1 MVLGVR
7 DTRRALAWGSGRG
20 RHRRGRSSFGGGRLI
35 LEIALVLIEISLAP
49 HHSAEESIA
58 AGTPL
63 YCRATGEHPFLA
75 RSNVDPAHL
84 RTCEQ
89 EAGSGHDRRPPT
101 GSRAPRGAVEAAARE
116 ARARSLRCFP
126 AWSASPSPGPGL
138 VAPPARRLG
147 CRHSRPYRLR
157 TEAYRPD
164 GDPAVG
170 RTPAVRVRLCTAPA
184 RGRTHPPPALGAGN
198 LRSRRGPGHG
208 HSGGVRGVGPP
219 RRGLVGSRG
228 GGVHGG

>member
-75 RSNVDPAHL
+75 RSNLDPAHL
-84 RTCEQ
+84 RTGGWKWPRPKTAYRKPGALRSCG
-89 EAGSGHDRRPPT
+89 GSPP
-101 GSRAPRGAVEAAARE
+101 R
-116 ARARSLRCFP
+116 
-126 AWSASPSPGPGL
+126 SPSPLASMVPCRPGEPFARPGTGR
-138 VAPPARRLG
+138 AP
-147 CRHSRPYRLR
+147 CFS
-157 TEAYRPD
+157 
-164 GDPAVG
+164 
-170 RTPAVRVRLCTAPA
+170 
-184 RGRTHPPPALGAGN
+184 
-198 LRSRRGPGHG
+198 PGVP
-208 HSGGVRGVGPP
+208 SWSP
-219 RRGLVGSRG
+219 LSSS
-228 GGVHGG
+228 